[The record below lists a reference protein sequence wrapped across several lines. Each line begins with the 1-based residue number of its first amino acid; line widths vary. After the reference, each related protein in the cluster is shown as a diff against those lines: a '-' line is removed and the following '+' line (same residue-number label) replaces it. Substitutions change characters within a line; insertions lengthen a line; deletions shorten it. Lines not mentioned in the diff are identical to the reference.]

1 MKSWLLLLLIGLST
15 AITLAAESPAG
26 SLRGTIT
33 DRRTG
38 EPLVGA
44 SVLLVGTSTG
54 SATDFDGRFR
64 IASIPTGIYT
74 VRVQSVGYE
83 AVNLT
88 DIVIRSQRE
97 TELNAT
103 LTPSVVTGQE
113 VVVTGGSYFQID
125 PANPISAV
133 SFNPEELR
141 RSPGS
146 GQELARVISLIP
158 GVVAKGEVSQDL
170 MVRGGSP
177 AENGFFIDN
186 IPMPGVAHF
195 QQPGGQT
202 NGPIGIVNTDLI
214 EDVTFFTGGYSAAY
228 GDRASA
234 IGDVR
239 YREGARNRYAGDMAL
254 SLSGAGLTLEGPI
267 LDGKGSVLVSGR
279 RSYLDLI
286 ADAIAAGG
294 APSYSDAQIKAV
306 WDVNRKHRLTFL
318 NIFGSSRFTAD
329 EDQARDAGVNVTT
342 DARYSQNTI
351 GLNHRFVWSKT
362 GFTNTSV
369 SYSWKTDRT
378 ISEYYDTGL
387 AEADIRIRNAYVALR
402 SVSRYSLNPR
412 LSVDFGV
419 DARLERGEYNYF
431 VAGGIANG
439 GAVRPDITRDL
450 SLDGTVAGAF
460 ATLTLNPV
468 NAFNLS
474 AGLRADHSDYNDAT
488 TVDPRVSATYALSP
502 SWSLNAAWGW
512 YSQLSDRFLM
522 SQYAANRDLKAMRAR
537 HLMFGVDH
545 LLTDDT
551 KVTFEVF
558 DKRYR
563 DMPELPAATTGYAP
577 LFVPDNGFLLYE
589 TPLRST
595 GTAWARGAEMFIQ
608 KKLAV
613 DFYGMASVAWFR
625 TRYEGFDGVEYN
637 RDFDTKFQTSLI
649 GGWRPNDR
657 FEISAR
663 WSYVGSRPFTPID
676 ADASRESD
684 FTVLDLS
691 RINGARMPAYHSLYL
706 RADRRYFLNRT
717 NVVTFIE
724 LWNTYARENVSG
736 YFWSPVDDKV
746 VALNQFGFIPVG
758 GVKFEF

>member
-1 MKSWLLLLLIGLST
+1 MKSGFLLLLLLLT
-15 AITLAAESPAG
+15 AAPAFAEAPAG

-44 SVLLVGTSTG
+44 SVLLLGTDTG
-54 SATDFDGRFR
+54 AATDFDGRFR
-64 IASIPTGIYT
+64 IAAIPAGIYT

-125 PANPISAV
+125 PANPVSAV

-177 AENGFFIDN
+177 AENGFYIDN

-195 QQPGGQT
+195 QMPGGQS

-239 YREGARNRYAGDMAL
+239 YREGARNRFAGDLAL
-254 SLSGAGLTLEGPI
+254 SMGGAGLTLEGPI

-286 ADAIAAGG
+286 ADAINTGG
-294 APSYSDAQIKAV
+294 APVYTDAQIKAV
-306 WDVNRKHRLTFL
+306 WDVNRAHRLTLL
-318 NIFGSSRFTAD
+318 NIFGTSRFTAD
-329 EDQARDAGVNVTT
+329 EEQAREAGVNVST
-342 DARYSQNTI
+342 DARYAQNTL

-369 SYSWKTDRT
+369 SYSWKTDR
-378 ISEYYDTGL
+378 SVNEYYETGL
-387 AEADIRIRNAYVALR
+387 TDADIRIRNAYLALR

-412 LSVDFGV
+412 VSVDFGV
-419 DARLERGEYNYF
+419 DARLERGEYDYF
-431 VAGGIANG
+431 VAGGAANG
-439 GAVRPDITRDL
+439 GGMRPDITRDL

-468 NAFNLS
+468 NALNLS
-474 AGLRADHSDYNDAT
+474 LGLRADRSDYNEAT
-488 TVDPRVSATYALSP
+488 TLDPRVSATYALHP
-502 SWSLNAAWGW
+502 KWSVNAAWGW
-512 YSQLSDRFLM
+512 YSQLNDRFLM

-537 HLMFGVDH
+537 HLMLGVDH

-551 KVTFEVF
+551 KLTVEVF
-558 DKRYR
+558 DKSYR
-563 DMPELPAATTGYAP
+563 DMPELPAGTPGYAP

-595 GTAWARGAEMFIQ
+595 GTAWARGAELFIQ

-625 TRYEGFDGVEYN
+625 TRYEGFDGVEYD

-657 FEISAR
+657 FEVSAR

-676 ADASRESD
+676 PAASQAAEA
-684 FTVLDLS
+684 TVLDLA

-724 LWNTYARENVSG
+724 IWNTYARENVSG
-736 YFWSPVDDKV
+736 YFWSPVEDKV
-746 VALNQFGFIPVG
+746 VSLKQFGFIPVG